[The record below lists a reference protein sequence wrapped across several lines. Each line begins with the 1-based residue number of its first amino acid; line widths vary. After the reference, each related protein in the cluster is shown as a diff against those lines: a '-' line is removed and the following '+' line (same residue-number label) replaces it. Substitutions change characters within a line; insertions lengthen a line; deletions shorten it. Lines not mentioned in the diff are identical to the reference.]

1 MTIVMHDLAGA
12 DPALRFSPYC
22 WRTRMALAHK
32 GLAVETIPWRFT
44 EKDALAF
51 SGQGRVPVIR
61 DGDRVVSDS
70 WAIAEYLED
79 AYPDRPSLFGGAAGR
94 AHARFINAWA
104 DGVMLGGIARLIVR
118 DLLDVVAPQDQA
130 YFRESREA
138 RFGMTLEAVQA
149 GRETRVAEFRASLL
163 PVRLVLGKQPW
174 LGGETPSYADYIV
187 FGTLQ
192 WPRCASRFELLEA
205 DDPIAAWR
213 ERMLDL
219 FDGLGRTHHASEGT
233 SIRQLAA
240 SANTLNTLARAHQS
254 NRRSSALYKTSISNF
269 ASTHSETSDNKV
281 GAGYCGRSR
290 TDAVN

>member
-1 MTIVMHDLAGA
+1 MAIVMHDLAGA

-32 GLAVETIPWRFT
+32 GLAVQTIPWRFT
-44 EKDALAF
+44 DKEALAF

-79 AYPDRPSLFGGAAGR
+79 QYPERPSLFGGATGR

-104 DGVMLGGIARLIVR
+104 DAVMLGGIARLIVR
-118 DLLDVVAPQDQA
+118 DLLDVVAPRDVA

-138 RFGMTLEAVQA
+138 RFGITLEAVQQ
-149 GRETRVAEFRASLL
+149 GRETRVTESRTALL
-163 PVRLVLGKQPW
+163 PLRLVLSRQPW
-174 LGGETPSYADYIV
+174 LGGEAPSYADYII

-192 WPRCASRFELLEA
+192 WPRCASRFELLEG
-205 DDPIAAWR
+205 DDPIANWR

-219 FDGLGRTHHASEGT
+219 FDGLGR
-233 SIRQLAA
+233 
-240 SANTLNTLARAHQS
+240 
-254 NRRSSALYKTSISNF
+254 RSKT
-269 ASTHSETSDNKV
+269 V
-281 GAGYCGRSR
+281 
-290 TDAVN
+290 